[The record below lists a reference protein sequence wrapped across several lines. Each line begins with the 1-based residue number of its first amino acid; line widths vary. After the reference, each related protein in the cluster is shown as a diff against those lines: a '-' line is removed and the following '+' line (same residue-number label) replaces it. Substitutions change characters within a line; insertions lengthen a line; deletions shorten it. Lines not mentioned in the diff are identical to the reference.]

1 MIIYNSIS
9 TKNEVVNAIFTKIS
23 LTILYTIK
31 IHSKKTIMTDMQMM
45 NGVDNTATMTITRPV
60 VNNHKLYIRI
70 LMIKQSIE
78 SL

>member
-1 MIIYNSIS
+1 MIIYNNIS
-9 TKNEVVNAIFTKIS
+9 TKNEVTIAIFTKIS

-31 IHSKKTIMTDMQMM
+31 IHSKKIIMTDIQMM

-70 LMIKQSIE
+70 LMIK
-78 SL
+78 